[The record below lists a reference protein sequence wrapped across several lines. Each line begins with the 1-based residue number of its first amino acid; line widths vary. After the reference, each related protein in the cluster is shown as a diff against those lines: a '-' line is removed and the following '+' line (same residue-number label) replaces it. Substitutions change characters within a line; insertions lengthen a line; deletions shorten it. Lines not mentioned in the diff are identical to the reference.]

1 VRSSTAATS
10 TDRALLGWGA
20 TSRRRSTYSRTKRR
34 LRCHSRTSSSTSRSS
49 TSETA
54 KFCLQGGRDGSQDEI
69 VWGETFAEEAQN
81 DAMSVEQAEQ
91 ALLTAVRRQ
100 LVADVEVGVFLSGG
114 LDSTLVLSAAAG
126 LGARPQAFSL
136 GFAGHGD
143 YDEAGPPPGSQHGSE
158 YLMTSNSSA
167 PRSTAA
173 STRSGRPV

>member
-1 VRSSTAATS
+1 
-10 TDRALLGWGA
+10 
-20 TSRRRSTYSRTKRR
+20 
-34 LRCHSRTSSSTSRSS
+34 
-49 TSETA
+49 
-54 KFCLQGGRDGSQDEI
+54 LQGGRDGSQDEI
-69 VWGETFAEEAQN
+69 VWGETFAEEEQN

-143 YDEAGPPPGSQHGSE
+143 YDEAGTASRVAARLGVPHDVEQFSASLDSGVNAVGEACVGSYSGI
-158 YLMTSNSSA
+158 SA
-167 PRSTAA
+167 IARTRIVAA
-173 STRSGRPV
+173 DSRAARVAKACCSL